1 MTSTWHTHNYVIDH
15 QFSTNNMSVANGR
28 PGYVSRLRFFVIKNL
43 FVARTSVKNW
53 INSLPFFVGY
63 RDRGLRRLR
72 EDLRA
77 EEMKLVLL
85 KKLKQS
91 QQLKENVAVLPPS
104 IPQSALP
111 PTGLPSG
118 LSITPTTVKVP
129 SNKSQPPQVLH
140 SRHPNSHKAGQGSV
154 PSLLRGVSNIVFF
167 VETKNRIFLRCA
179 MECF

>member
-1 MTSTWHTHNYVIDH
+1 MRV
-15 QFSTNNMSVANGR
+15 VACGAYNISKR
-28 PGYVSRLRFFVIKNL
+28 ASIVLILFF
-43 FVARTSVKNW
+43 F
-53 INSLPFFVGY
+53 

-111 PTGLPSG
+111 ASGLPSG
-118 LSITPTTVKVP
+118 LSITPTTVKIP
-129 SNKSQPPQVLH
+129 SKSQPIQPVH
-140 SRHPNSHKAGQGSV
+140 SRHSNSSKPGQGNVS
-154 PSLLRGVSNIVFF
+154 SLLRGVS
-167 VETKNRIFLRCA
+167 A
-179 MECF
+179 

>member
-1 MTSTWHTHNYVIDH
+1 M
-15 QFSTNNMSVANGR
+15 
-28 PGYVSRLRFFVIKNL
+28 
-43 FVARTSVKNW
+43 
-53 INSLPFFVGY
+53 
-63 RDRGLRRLR
+63 R

-104 IPQSALP
+104 IPPSALP

-129 SNKSQPPQVLH
+129 TNKSQTPQNVH
-140 SRHPNSHKAGQGSV
+140 SRHPNSHKNGQGSL
-154 PSLLRGVSNIVFF
+154 PSLLRGVSLNSVTIYFQ
-167 VETKNRIFLRCA
+167 LS
-179 MECF
+179 

>member
-1 MTSTWHTHNYVIDH
+1 M
-15 QFSTNNMSVANGR
+15 
-28 PGYVSRLRFFVIKNL
+28 
-43 FVARTSVKNW
+43 
-53 INSLPFFVGY
+53 
-63 RDRGLRRLR
+63 RRLR
-72 EDLRA
+72 EELRA

-129 SNKSQPPQVLH
+129 TNKTQPPPINH
-140 SRHPNSHKAGQGSV
+140 PRHTSSHNKPIQGNV
-154 PSLLRGVSNIVFF
+154 PSLLRGVCVIY
-167 VETKNRIFLRCA
+167 
-179 MECF
+179 

>member
-1 MTSTWHTHNYVIDH
+1 MKSVINWHC
-15 QFSTNNMSVANGR
+15 
-28 PGYVSRLRFFVIKNL
+28 FF
-43 FVARTSVKNW
+43 
-53 INSLPFFVGY
+53 FFY

-129 SNKSQPPQVLH
+129 SNKNQPPQSIH
-140 SRHPNSHKAGQGSV
+140 SRHPNSHKTGQGSV
-154 PSLLRGVSNIVFF
+154 PSLLRGVSCD
-167 VETKNRIFLRCA
+167 EIFLW
-179 MECF
+179 FF